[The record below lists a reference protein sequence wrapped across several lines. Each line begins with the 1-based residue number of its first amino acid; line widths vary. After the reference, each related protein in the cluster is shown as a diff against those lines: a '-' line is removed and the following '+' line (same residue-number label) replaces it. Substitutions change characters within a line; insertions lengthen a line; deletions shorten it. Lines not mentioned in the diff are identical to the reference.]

1 MMGMTVSDSAVG
13 VVDANSDVKT
23 LVAVERLSHE
33 SIITPALLNA
43 VELWAEATTG
53 ADCFRRPE
61 VLGAKRYAALSFF
74 RFSKKDIASV
84 KAEDVQA
91 WRAEMERRYKSATV
105 YARVSRLA
113 SFYEWVMQDAVMGKF
128 ITSNPARL
136 VRPKAPR
143 AYQTESAKAWT
154 DAELQ
159 AILRVVAKKAQ
170 STKDAERIVG
180 LRDRALL
187 LMYVTTGMRRNEVI
201 ALRGSNIEL
210 RDEDFIVWA
219 RVKGGD
225 YTGREVCDPQVRAA
239 LHDYLASSNR
249 MDALLADKPLW
260 TRHDRAGKAGAPLSS
275 HAFAKNLKRYAER
288 AGIKGVHIHQTR
300 HTFARIVAEDT
311 GSMIETQDA
320 LGHRNLAT
328 TRVYVNRIAVKK
340 DKHSRNITARF
351 NTADSE

>member
-1 MMGMTVSDSAVG
+1 MRGKTVSDSSVEVVG
-13 VVDANSDVKT
+13 TGSEVKT
-23 LVAVERLSHE
+23 LVAVEHLSRE
-33 SIITPALLNA
+33 SIITPALLNI
-43 VELWAEATTG
+43 VELWTEATTG
-53 ADCFRRPE
+53 ADCFHRSE
-61 VLGAKRYAALSFF
+61 TLGAKRYAALSFF
-74 RFSKKDIASV
+74 RFSGKDIAGV
-84 KAEDVQA
+84 KAEDVRA

-154 DAELQ
+154 DAEMQ
-159 AILRVVAKKAQ
+159 ALLRVVAKKAQ

-187 LMYVTTGMRRNEVI
+187 LMYLTTGMRRNEVI
-201 ALRGSNIEL
+201 RLRGGNIEL
-210 RDEDFIVWA
+210 RDEDLIVWA

-225 YTGREVCDPQVRAA
+225 YTGREVCDPQVKGA
-239 LHDYLASSNR
+239 LLDYLAACGR
-249 MDALLADKPLW
+249 MDALSADKPLW
-260 TRHDRAGKAGAPLSS
+260 TRHDRAGKAGAPLTS
-275 HAFAKNLKRYAER
+275 HAFAKNLKRYAES

-300 HTFARIVAEDT
+300 HTFARIVAEET
-311 GSMIETQDA
+311 GSMVETQDA

-328 TRVYVNRIAVKK
+328 TRVYVNRIAVKR
-340 DKHSRNITARF
+340 DKHSRKITARF